1 MPIIDTLSS
10 VGIQVKAPPHILLR
24 PAPPLR
30 LLSMLRAGS
39 PWHATR
45 CAEVAV
51 ELVCCFEEAAEVVL
65 YQEMVIFSRARA
77 SWHQI
82 RRTHRNHLAGAEPNA
97 HVSDEAK
104 GPLSMT
110 AQHMTFL
117 SSPIA
122 MVMLPPQLTC
132 VACRRLSRFLCVP
145 HTSTCDAHV
154 SKTST
159 IVECKARERDRRAE
173 ATGVSRF
180 DASPCPSCPKV

>member
-1 MPIIDTLSS
+1 MCQKKTTYALKFCVPIIDTLSS

-30 LLSMLRAGS
+30 LFSMLRAGS
-39 PWHATR
+39 PWLATG
-45 CAEVAV
+45 CAEVATERV
-51 ELVCCFEEAAEVVL
+51 
-65 YQEMVIFSRARA
+65 
-77 SWHQI
+77 
-82 RRTHRNHLAGAEPNA
+82 RRMHRNHLAGAEPNA

-110 AQHMTFL
+110 PQHMTFL

-145 HTSTCDAHV
+145 HTSTCDVHV
-154 SKTST
+154 SIASTSR
-159 IVECKARERDRRAE
+159 VQSKRARQAGRGNRGEQIRRISMPQLSSAPLPPRINMARDRD
-173 ATGVSRF
+173 S
-180 DASPCPSCPKV
+180 S